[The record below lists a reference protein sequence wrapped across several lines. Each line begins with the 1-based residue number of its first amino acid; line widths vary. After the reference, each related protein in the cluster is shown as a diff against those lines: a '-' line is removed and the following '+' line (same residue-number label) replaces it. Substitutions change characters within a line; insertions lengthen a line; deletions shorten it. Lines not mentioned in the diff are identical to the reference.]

1 MRAPRSAPRMTHLDR
16 RGRARMVDIQAKPVT
31 QREAMASGTLRLN
44 AAAFRA
50 LRSQSLSK
58 GDALALARV
67 AGIAAAKRTAFLI
80 PLCHFVPLDHVG
92 IDIGFVPAKR
102 LVRIDATARARFGT
116 GVEMEALVAASAA
129 LLTLYDMAKSL
140 DRGMVIGPI
149 RLIRKSGGR
158 SGLYQRGGGRSRT

>member
-1 MRAPRSAPRMTHLDR
+1 MKPKRPADRMTHLDR
-16 RGRARMVDIQAKPVT
+16 RGRARMVDIQDKPVT
-31 QREAMASGTLRLN
+31 AREAMASGTLRLN

-50 LRSQSLSK
+50 LRSQSLAK

-80 PLCHFVPLDHVG
+80 PLCHIVPLDHVG
-92 IDIGFVPAKR
+92 IDIGFVAARR

-158 SGLYQRGGGRSRT
+158 SGLYRRGRGPGGT